1 VEVVDANDSSHSV
14 ASGSSLIMANVT
26 VAYPGAIT
34 HATLV

>member
-1 VEVVDANDSSHSV
+1 MEVVDASDSSRPV

-26 VAYPGAIT
+26 VTYPGAIT

>member
-1 VEVVDANDSSHSV
+1 MEVVDASDSSHAV

-26 VAYPGAIT
+26 VTYPGAIS

>member
-1 VEVVDANDSSHSV
+1 VEVVVASGSSHAV

-26 VAYPGAIT
+26 VTYPGAIT

>member
-1 VEVVDANDSSHSV
+1 VEVVVRNGSPHAV

-26 VAYPGAIT
+26 VTYAGAIT